1 MRFYEDR
8 SVREQMNRLPLEL
21 QQYYEKTQ
29 LDRIKID
36 GVEIHGY
43 FEYSFLE
50 EKSYREQ
57 PVRSDAGVI
66 EDLDSYATFL
76 TPRLIIKYNM
86 MHIDDY
92 RKLMKLLK
100 SKNEF
105 EVECYDIVEDKRV
118 THRMYFAP
126 PQMPIIYQ
134 QYLMALGIQEYSIEL
149 IGTNSTPTMK
159 YDFNIPADALSYF
172 KTQDPGE
179 PLERDGVSVGYNTK
193 TTIGNLAIT
202 NRYGSNITFV
212 NAFTADASAPQYA
225 FVQWNTRKDGT
236 GVAYAD
242 NNGYYISQNTTLYAQ
257 WELR

>member
-1 MRFYEDR
+1 MDFYAR
-8 SVREQMNRLPLEL
+8 RTVAEQADRLP
-21 QQYYEKTQ
+21 QAFRDNYRRTQ

-36 GVEIHGY
+36 GEEIFGY

-57 PVRSDAGVI
+57 PIRSDSGVI
-66 EDLDSYATFL
+66 ENLNSYATFL

-105 EVECYDIVEDKRV
+105 VVECYDIVEDKRV

-134 QYLMALGIQEYSIEL
+134 QYLMALGVQEYAIEL
-149 IGTNSTPTMK
+149 IGTNDSPEIT
-159 YDFNIPADALSYF
+159 YEFNIPDDIKSDFDDVVNVTTYIQSSNYNA
-172 KTQDPGE
+172 KTIVGKVPVVDKYGQDYT
-179 PLERDGVSVGYNTK
+179 LDTLVERID
-193 TTIGNLAIT
+193 
-202 NRYGSNITFV
+202 NRYSLLG
-212 NAFTADASAPQYA
+212 
-225 FVQWNTRKDGT
+225 WNTNKDGS
-236 GVAYAD
+236 GENYVDGAE
-242 NNGYYISQNTTLYAQ
+242 YYISQPLTLYAI
-257 WELR
+257 WEG

>member
-8 SVREQMNRLPLEL
+8 TVREQMGLLPVEL
-21 QQYYEKTQ
+21 QEYYKKTQ

-36 GVEIHGY
+36 GEELYGY

-57 PVRSDAGVI
+57 PIRSDSGVI
-66 EDLDSYATFL
+66 ENLESYATFL

-105 EVECYDIVEDKRV
+105 TVECYDIVEDKRV

-149 IGTNSTPTMK
+149 IGTNNDSTKIT
-159 YDFNIPADALSYF
+159 YDFNIPD
-172 KTQDPGE
+172 T
-179 PLERDGVSVGYNTK
+179 VSVAFNTFYNNVERTKEANANYNAK
-193 TTIGNLAIT
+193 TTIGKFTLT
-202 NRYGSNITFV
+202 DMYGTEREISQALSLLNPSYEF
-212 NAFTADASAPQYA
+212 AE
-225 FVQWNTRKDGT
+225 WNTAKDGS
-236 GVAYAD
+236 GRSYKD
-242 NNGYYISQNTTLYAQ
+242 GEMYYVTQLTLYAI
-257 WELR
+257 WEPA